1 MNSDETEAMREDEAI
16 RFALGEMAPEEAKAF
31 AEALG
36 SDPDLAELVAVTRD
50 SLAVLAGDLPSLT
63 PPPELRDQV
72 LAAVSPRIVLPTVT
86 GRNRRGMRV
95 WPALAAAAVMTLA
108 AIVGWSLWIKSTR
121 EMGRWMEKVAAITKE
136 RDTLAANITTLENNL
151 AEARSEND
159 LAEIRIAS
167 LRSELEQA
175 YVATLAWSQ
184 NRQEGV
190 LDLSQLP
197 PNEEGKSY
205 QLWIVDENNAE
216 PISAGAF
223 ELSANGTV
231 RIPFTPVT
239 AVANPI
245 AFAISVERAGGVPK
259 REGPIIVSQGL

>member
-1 MNSDETEAMREDEAI
+1 MSPEEKETLREESAI
-16 RFALGEMAPEEAKAF
+16 RYVLGEMSPAEESAF
-31 AEALG
+31 AGEMRRDPDLTRLVGSISDALG
-36 SDPDLAELVAVTRD
+36 STVGELPLL
-50 SLAVLAGDLPSLT
+50 S
-63 PPPELRDQV
+63 PPPALREQV
-72 LAAVSPRIVLPTVT
+72 LAAVSPNLELLPA
-86 GRNRRGMRV
+86 GRRNRRVQRA
-95 WPALAAAAVMTLA
+95 WPGFAVAAAMALFA
-108 AIVGWSLWIKSTR
+108 AVGWSLWIRNNISER
-121 EMGRWMEKVAAITKE
+121 VSRAQVAAVTAE
-136 RDTLAANITTLENNL
+136 RDGLIARISALEEDL
-151 AEARSEND
+151 TIARSAND

-184 NRQEGV
+184 SRQEGV

-197 PNEEGKSY
+197 PNQAGQSY

-223 ELSANGTV
+223 DIDAEGKV
-231 RIPFTPVT
+231 RVPFSPVV
-239 AVANPI
+239 AVRNPV